1 MPSSIYHVCEPPFAY
16 PLDEY
21 RLNIRLKVRRG
32 SASACQA
39 LYADRYDSPGTE
51 LPILME
57 KVGSDRHSDYY
68 EAVLPALKRKAR
80 YLFLVQMNSGDSYW
94 VGERGTFEQRE
105 LAGSFQF
112 PYLCRDEIPRVPN
125 WAKQAVFYQIFPDR
139 FCNGDPS
146 INPEG
151 VQSWDSTDKPTPLS
165 RYGGDLQGIID
176 RLDYLVELGVN
187 AVYLNPIFE
196 SPSNHKYDTTDY
208 YKIDAAF
215 GDLDTFKR
223 LVKQAHDRGIRVVLD
238 AVFNHS
244 GDRLFAF
251 QDLLDKGEESAYRD
265 WYYTDSYPVIQEPVP
280 NYETFG
286 NGIATMPKLN
296 TTTPEVT
303 QYLLDVAEYW
313 IRETG
318 IDGWRLDVANEV
330 DRRFWQL
337 LRERVKGIDS
347 EQLLVGEFMHDAS
360 PWLRGDQF
368 DGVMNYLFREAALDF
383 FARQNIGAGTFT
395 EMLTSLQMRVTDQ
408 AYSAMMQLLGSHD
421 TERFLT
427 ACLNGG
433 RGWNPQGTALARMR
447 LAVCLQMTIP
457 GMPVVYYGDE
467 IGMEGR
473 TDPDCRRPMIWEED
487 KRDKETYEIFRSMI
501 ALRKKYT
508 SLTSGTMRIVFADE
522 ANNTFGFLRQTD
534 SETAYVIINNGT
546 HPYPVPASPL
556 AGRLS
561 GCTMVNGLTEERYA
575 LTSHG
580 QWSGADEQ
588 LPTAAPFGCM
598 VLIASQTS
606 SEIQE

>member
-1 MPSSIYHVCEPPFAY
+1 MPSSIYHVCETPYAY

-21 RLNIRLKVRRG
+21 RLNVRLKVRRG
-32 SASACQA
+32 SAAACQA

-51 LPILME
+51 LPIVME

-68 EAVLPALKRKAR
+68 EAVLPALKRKVR
-80 YLFLVQMNSGDSYW
+80 YLFLVQMNSGDSFW
-94 VGERGTFEQRE
+94 VGERGIFTQRE

-112 PYLCRDEIPRVPN
+112 PYLCRNEIPRVPD
-125 WAKQAVFYQIFPDR
+125 WAKNAVFYQIFPDR
-139 FCNGDPS
+139 FNNGDPS
-146 INPEG
+146 INPEN
-151 VQSWDSTDKPTPLS
+151 VQLWNSSEKPTPLS

-187 AVYLNPIFE
+187 AVYLNPIFD

-208 YKIDAAF
+208 YKIDPTF
-215 GDLDTFKR
+215 GDLDTFKK
-223 LVKQAHDRGIRVVLD
+223 LVQQAHERGIRVVLD

-244 GDRLFAF
+244 GDQLFAF
-251 QDLLDKGEESAYRD
+251 QDVIKNGEASAYRD
-265 WYYTDSYPVIQEPVP
+265 WYYCESYPVTQEPVP

-296 TTTPEVT
+296 TATPEVT

-337 LRERVKGIDS
+337 LRERVKGIDDQ
-347 EQLLVGEFMHDAS
+347 QLLVGEFMHDAA
-360 PWLRGDQF
+360 PWLHGDQF

-383 FARQNIGAGTFT
+383 FARQNIGAETFT
-395 EMLTSLQMRVTDQ
+395 ELLTSLQMRYTDQ

-433 RGWNPQGTALARMR
+433 RGWNSQETALARMR
-447 LAVCLQMTIP
+447 LAVCLQMTMP

-467 IGMEGR
+467 AGMDGR
-473 TDPDCRRPMIWEED
+473 TDPDCRRPMIWDEAG
-487 KRDKETYEIFRSMI
+487 RDAATYEVFRSMI
-501 ALRKKYT
+501 ALRKQYI
-508 SLTSGTMRIVFADE
+508 SLTQGTMRIVFADE
-522 ANNTFGFLRQTD
+522 ANNAFGFLRQTD
-534 SETAYVIINNGT
+534 GETAYVAINNGT
-546 HPYPVPASPL
+546 HPYAVPSLPL
-556 AGRLS
+556 QDRLS
-561 GCTMVNGLTEERYA
+561 EGLLVDGLTGDRYVLA
-575 LTSHG
+575 ADG
-580 QWSGADEQ
+580 QWSTANGAH
-588 LPTAAPFGCM
+588 PTAAPFGCI
-598 VLIASQTS
+598 VLIANM
-606 SEIQE
+606 I

>member
-1 MPSSIYHVCEPPFAY
+1 MPSSIYHVCEIPYAY

-21 RLNIRLKVRRG
+21 RLNVRLKVRRG
-32 SASACQA
+32 SAASCQA

-51 LPILME
+51 LPIVME
-57 KVGSDRHSDYY
+57 KVGSDRYSDYY
-68 EAVLPALKRKAR
+68 EAVLPALKRKVR
-80 YLFLVQMNSGDSYW
+80 YLFLVRMNNGDSHW
-94 VGERGTFEQRE
+94 VGERGIFSQRD

-112 PYLCRDEIPRVPN
+112 PYLSRNEIPRVPD
-125 WAKQAVFYQIFPDR
+125 WAKDAVFYQIFPDR
-139 FCNGDPS
+139 FCKGDPS
-146 INPEG
+146 IDPVN
-151 VQSWDSTDKPTPLS
+151 VQPWDSQEQPTPLS

-208 YKIDAAF
+208 YKIDPAF

-223 LVKQAHDRGIRVVLD
+223 LVQQAHARGIRIVLD

-244 GDRLFAF
+244 GDQFAAF
-251 QDLLDKGEESAYRD
+251 QDVMNLGKDSAYRD
-265 WYYTDSYPVIQEPVP
+265 WYYVDAYPITQEPVP

-296 TTTPEVT
+296 TSTPEVT

-337 LRERVKGIDS
+337 LRERVKGIDDQ
-347 EQLLVGEFMHDAS
+347 QLLVGEFMHDAS
-360 PWLRGDQF
+360 PWLHGDQF

-383 FARQNIGAGTFT
+383 FARQNIGAETFT
-395 EMLTSLQMRVTDQ
+395 ELLTSLQMRYTDQ

-427 ACLNGG
+427 ACRNGG
-433 RGWNPQGTALARMR
+433 RGWNRQETALARMR
-447 LAVCLQMTIP
+447 LAVCLQMTMP

-467 IGMEGR
+467 VGMEGA
-473 TDPDCRRPMIWEED
+473 TDPDCRRPMIWEANS
-487 KRDKETYEIFRSMI
+487 RDAATYEVFRSMI
-501 ALRKKYT
+501 ALRKKHA
-508 SLTSGTMRIVFADE
+508 SLTRGTMRFVFADE
-522 ANNTFGFLRQTD
+522 ANNAFGFLRQVD
-534 SETAYVIINNGT
+534 GETAYVIINNGT
-546 HPYPVPASPL
+546 HPYSVPALPL
-556 AGRLS
+556 RDRL
-561 GCTMVNGLTEERYA
+561 GECTMVDGLTGSRYA
-575 LTSHG
+575 LSADG
-580 QWSGADEQ
+580 QWKETVGPVA
-588 LPTAAPFGCM
+588 TAEAFGCL
-598 VLIASQTS
+598 VLVT
-606 SEIQE
+606 EQE